1 MDQSLIMKEYP
12 HVRQLL
18 QDFLEKYLL
27 RSHYACFGDLGKKSC
42 VNNYTDT
49 NGNTYQLCIPEEMF
63 CDGIPQCPDLSD
75 EIFELCI
82 DYFPTTAT
90 EICPAKDIF
99 NNKTIK
105 IKAVKCNGVFE
116 CKDQLDEENCKVSK
130 KNLTY
135 TTVFGLVLL
144 FIVAVLTISSV
155 ELSKKDKFSWNFT
168 ERLATHEE
176 PDILLNI
183 HPLVVVSQGT
193 KYQKYINHFFME
205 VLKKLHKND
214 LPLILKTLKVY
225 IYLRSSSSFLKS
237 LLSNKQ
243 LLITGIM

>member
-1 MDQSLIMKEYP
+1 MNQS
-12 HVRQLL
+12 R
-18 QDFLEKYLL
+18 
-27 RSHYACFGDLGKKSC
+27 
-42 VNNYTDT
+42 
-49 NGNTYQLCIPEEMF
+49 
-63 CDGIPQCPDLSD
+63 
-75 EIFELCI
+75 
-82 DYFPTTAT
+82 
-90 EICPAKDIF
+90 
-99 NNKTIK
+99 
-105 IKAVKCNGVFE
+105 
-116 CKDQLDEENCKVSK
+116 NCKVSK

-214 LPLILKTLKVY
+214 LPLILKTLKVHNY
-225 IYLRSSSSFLKS
+225 FRHSFLPFKQAIM
-237 LLSNKQ
+237 NYRQYVIQ
-243 LLITGIM
+243 LLHQIY

>member
-18 QDFLEKYLL
+18 QDFLEKHLL

-130 KNLTY
+130 KKSHLYNCIWISPAIY
-135 TTVFGLVLL
+135 CCGFDHFISRAFQERQVFL
-144 FIVAVLTISSV
+144 
-155 ELSKKDKFSWNFT
+155 ELYRK
-168 ERLATHEE
+168 A
-176 PDILLNI
+176 
-183 HPLVVVSQGT
+183 
-193 KYQKYINHFFME
+193 
-205 VLKKLHKND
+205 
-214 LPLILKTLKVY
+214 
-225 IYLRSSSSFLKS
+225 
-237 LLSNKQ
+237 SN
-243 LLITGIM
+243 T